1 MYKCWDWGHQG
12 CAIVAAECNTHM
24 TFMTKILNPMIL
36 VKMVMISVG
45 DDDNEHYGANLFYDV
60 DGGGV
65 S

>member
-1 MYKCWDWGHQG
+1 
-12 CAIVAAECNTHM
+12 M

-45 DDDNEHYGANLFYDV
+45 DDNENYGANLFYDV

>member
-1 MYKCWDWGHQG
+1 M
-12 CAIVAAECNTHM
+12 AAECNTHM